1 MNQMTQPTAS
11 MMVSQPGQEP
21 IPPGLAN

>member
-1 MNQMTQPTAS
+1 

-21 IPPGLAN
+21 IPPGYGG